1 MPRRPSLGRAL
12 VALCALTALTACNGS
27 PEAGRP
33 NTTPAPS
40 SASKTPVPTSTAPTS
55 PAWTPEEQTA
65 ITAATAR
72 YVAARRATELALQN
86 PAKADRT
93 VLERTGNGGKWLAD
107 IIDDLTFYRDN
118 GWYQAGS
125 VKLSSPSVK
134 SVRLGIPQ
142 PEVALTSCVDSSAV
156 VVRYQTTKKPVPLGP
171 DNGSRHLTQARMVLA
186 PGPDGQK
193 AWYLIDESG
202 DAKC

>member
-1 MPRRPSLGRAL
+1 MPRRLLLAAAATLSTLPL
-12 VALCALTALTACNGS
+12 LTACTGS

-33 NTTPAPS
+33 NTTPTS
-40 SASKTPVPTSTAPTS
+40 SSTAPTATQTPSAPAS
-55 PAWTPEEQTA
+55 PTRAPEEQTA

-86 PAKADRT
+86 PTKADRT
-93 VLERTGNGGKWLAD
+93 VLERTGNGGQWLAD
-107 IIDDLTFYRDN
+107 IIDDITFYRDN

-125 VKLSSPSVK
+125 VKLSKPTVK
-134 SVRLGIPQ
+134 SVRLAIQQ
-142 PEVALTSCVDSSAV
+142 PEVMLTSCVDSSAV
-156 VVRYQTTKKPVPLGP
+156 VVRYQATKKPVPLGP

-186 PGPDGQK
+186 PGADGQK
-193 AWYLIDESG
+193 AWFLIDESG